1 VITSAPLRQF
11 SIWSLPPQEGSG
23 FVAARTGSLVV
34 FGSYSSSMFPSVCVE
49 AVERL
54 GEERSHA
61 EVSDIREMIG
71 WGPAGEE
78 CTEDTL

>member
-1 VITSAPLRQF
+1 M
-11 SIWSLPPQEGSG
+11 
-23 FVAARTGSLVV
+23 

-54 GEERSHA
+54 GEEYSHA

-71 WGPAGEE
+71 GGPAGEE
-78 CTEDTL
+78 CTEAIPCSM

>member
-1 VITSAPLRQF
+1 MWNLF
-11 SIWSLPPQEGSG
+11 PQEGSG
-23 FVAARTGSLVV
+23 FVAVRTGSLVV

-54 GEERSHA
+54 GEEHSHA
-61 EVSDIREMIG
+61 EVSDIRKMIG

-78 CTEDTL
+78 CTEAIPCSM

>member
-1 VITSAPLRQF
+1 M
-11 SIWSLPPQEGSG
+11 
-23 FVAARTGSLVV
+23 

-54 GEERSHA
+54 GEEHSHA

-71 WGPAGEE
+71 GGPAGEE
-78 CTEDTL
+78 CTEAIPCSM